1 MKSIKQVLKTTLKDK
16 KIFGVQ
22 CAIFDQGETK
32 TITAFTTKINDMYGI
47 LKEFKGHDLIKFEIH
62 TMSHKPHMH
71 ILLKKNNMPSKS
83 RK

>member
-1 MKSIKQVLKTTLKDK
+1 MKSIKQVLKTTIKHK

-32 TITAFTTKINDMYGI
+32 QITAFTTKINDIYGI
-47 LKEFKGHDLIKFEIH
+47 LKEFKGHELIKFEMH
-62 TMSHKPHMH
+62 TISHKPHTH
-71 ILLKKNNMPSKS
+71 IFLRKNHYINKS